1 MTNKCYQGDQ
11 FPNKKD
17 WCPLKKFAKKCIMGK
32 LDREKYVLER
42 APESNTSLAHTV
54 QRSIVCLSVH
64 GEFSVPL
71 LLYESADDR
80 WTMRH

>member
-1 MTNKCYQGDQ
+1 
-11 FPNKKD
+11 
-17 WCPLKKFAKKCIMGK
+17 MGK

-80 WTMRH
+80 WTMRHWKVAGFRHNAVVLRVSRA